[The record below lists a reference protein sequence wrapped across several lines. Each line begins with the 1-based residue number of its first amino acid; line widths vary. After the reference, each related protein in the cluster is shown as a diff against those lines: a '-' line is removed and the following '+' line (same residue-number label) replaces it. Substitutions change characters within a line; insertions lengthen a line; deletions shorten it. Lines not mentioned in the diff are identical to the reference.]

1 MKKITKK
8 NLIFI
13 IFILLFKFVSFSIIT
28 NSVGISSTKDN
39 PTTLDRI
46 NHLKT
51 KAAGYYRGGKK
62 YNEIEKLFK
71 EAVTL
76 DPYDINLKFDL
87 ASSQIIQNK
96 IPEALSTYNN
106 ILNIDPNNFNA
117 HFLFAIYSKING
129 DTLSYS
135 KHLKNMDQIDANKCI
150 EYKHNIELIES
161 IINTKLNTTVT
172 TGFPQNNH
180 AIVILGSALSVDGSM
195 SQNLIQ
201 RLKIGLD
208 IAKKDSSSKI
218 IVSGGAPKKG
228 MTEATAMSKWLISN
242 GIDKDRIILEDKSM
256 DTLENA
262 LFTIPILDKEG
273 LKNITL
279 ITSATHMRRALTIF
293 NVTNNFSDKM
303 NGVNSNKIFS
313 HLAYMDD
320 NSLEETNQISPNE
333 LLKVYRDLI
342 RASGIWIFP
351 EMQR

>member
-1 MKKITKK
+1 MKKMNKK

-13 IFILLFKFVSFSIIT
+13 GLILLVTFVSFSIIA
-28 NSVGISSTKDN
+28 NNVGISSANNN

-46 NHLKT
+46 NDLKT
-51 KAAGYYRGGKK
+51 KAVGYYRDGKK

-106 ILNIDPNNFNA
+106 ILNIEPNNFNA

-129 DTLSYS
+129 DNQSYS
-135 KHLKNMDQIDANKCI
+135 KHLKNMDQIDVGKYT
-150 EYKHNIELIES
+150 EYKNNIELLEG

-172 TGFPQNNH
+172 TDFPQNNH
-180 AIVILGSALSVDGSM
+180 AIVILGSALSADGSM
-195 SQNLIQ
+195 SQTLIQ

-208 IAKKDSSSKI
+208 VAKKDANSKI
-218 IVSGGAPKKG
+218 IVSGGGPKKG
-228 MTEATAMSKWLISN
+228 ITEATAMSKWLISN
-242 GIDKDRIILEDKSM
+242 GINKDRIILEDKSM

-303 NGVNSNKIFS
+303 NGVNSNKNFS
-313 HLAYMDD
+313 HLVYMDD
-320 NSLEETNQISPNE
+320 NSLEKTNHISKDE
-333 LLKVYRDLI
+333 LLKVYRDLF